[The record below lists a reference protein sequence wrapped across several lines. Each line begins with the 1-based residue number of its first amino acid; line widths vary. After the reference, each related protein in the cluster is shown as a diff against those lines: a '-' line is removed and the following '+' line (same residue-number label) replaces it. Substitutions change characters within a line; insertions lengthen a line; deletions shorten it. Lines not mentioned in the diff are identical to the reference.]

1 MGTNK
6 MEIYAAAA
14 DEWVVLD
21 NNHFFVNH
29 MTDKLL
35 PMDGGKLF
43 RKVSAFFSLLPL
55 KKKLRHFLNEENL
68 YWFKFECSILGMGQI
83 GFISEKLYWQGEI
96 AVRSQI
102 LRS

>member
-21 NNHFFVNH
+21 NNYFFVNH

-43 RKVSAFFSLLPL
+43 RKVSAFFFSFTL
-55 KKKLRHFLNEENL
+55 KQKNKGIF
-68 YWFKFECSILGMGQI
+68 
-83 GFISEKLYWQGEI
+83 
-96 AVRSQI
+96 
-102 LRS
+102 

>member
-29 MTDKLL
+29 MTDKRL

-43 RKVSAFFSLLPL
+43 R
-55 KKKLRHFLNEENL
+55 
-68 YWFKFECSILGMGQI
+68 
-83 GFISEKLYWQGEI
+83 
-96 AVRSQI
+96 
-102 LRS
+102 